1 MAQTGQGF
9 VSGRGLPV
17 LSGWAASRGCR
28 VGSENMFTP
37 PPDLQGGGSPHT
49 VLWYRTTEWAAA
61 GLGLLGAGIGKER
74 QLTLRGLSSEALG
87 S

>member
-17 LSGWAASRGCR
+17 LSGWAASRGGR

-37 PPDLQGGGSPHT
+37 PPTFRVEDHLTQFS
-49 VLWYRTTEWAAA
+49 
-61 GLGLLGAGIGKER
+61 GIEPQSG
-74 QLTLRGLSSEALG
+74 QQQAWVS
-87 S
+87 